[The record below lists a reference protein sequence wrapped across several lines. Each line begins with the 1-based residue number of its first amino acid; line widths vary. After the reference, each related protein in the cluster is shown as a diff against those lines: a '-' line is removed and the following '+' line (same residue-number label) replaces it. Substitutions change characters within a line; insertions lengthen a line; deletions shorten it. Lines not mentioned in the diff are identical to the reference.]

1 MPSQTVHFPPEQYT
15 TIQNYAG
22 QNDVSFS
29 KAVQELCNKGVTLD
43 IQNGGHKEGTND
55 E

>member
-15 TIQNYAG
+15 TIQNYANH
-22 QNDVSFS
+22 NDLSFS
-29 KAVQELCNKGVTLD
+29 SAVQDLCNKGVELD
-43 IQNGGHKEGTND
+43 LKNDGHKEGND